1 MAAEFRWYCL
11 RAMSGKELKV
21 KAVLDAE
28 IANTDLGQNVQ
39 EVVVPTEKVIST
51 VGGKKVEK
59 EKVLLNFY
67 ISKAKKKEYEKLF
80 GAEGLSLSHGIRMCL
95 DYAALQIS
103 AGKLIISDSGIHENI
118 LNNLK

>member
-1 MAAEFRWYCL
+1 MVDINILCGKIENLF
-11 RAMSGKELKV
+11 AMILIS
-21 KAVLDAE
+21 
-28 IANTDLGQNVQ
+28 
-39 EVVVPTEKVIST
+39 VPHIVRKPDI
-51 VGGKKVEK
+51 KHMKDHQD
-59 EKVLLNFY
+59 
-67 ISKAKKKEYEKLF
+67 KKKEYEKLF

>member
-51 VGGKKVEK
+51 VGG
-59 EKVLLNFY
+59 
-67 ISKAKKKEYEKLF
+67 S
-80 GAEGLSLSHGIRMCL
+80 S
-95 DYAALQIS
+95 
-103 AGKLIISDSGIHENI
+103 
-118 LNNLK
+118 

>member
-1 MAAEFRWYCL
+1 MAKL
-11 RAMSGKELKV
+11 KESEALANAAAGTAAKLNIINQAV
-21 KAVLDAE
+21 ETETKARE
-28 IANTDLGQNVQ
+28 
-39 EVVVPTEKVIST
+39 EKNND
-51 VGGKKVEK
+51 EK